1 MSTKPTK
8 IGRPR
13 RYDLS
18 VPQGFASRELALSAA
33 YLQEL
38 AERVYDQILD
48 LPTEALDFTPGD
60 SNLSIGWLVVHLAWA
75 EGRWI
80 GLATGAGLDPAVRA
94 RLEPGGLEHYG
105 TAQESAGDPATLIE
119 LCRKVQREH
128 TLPALQPIADIDEP
142 MERGGLSVTC
152 RGVMQQLAWHW
163 TYHSGQI
170 GLIRLLWGS
179 DYQWTMESMRA
190 SRPQG

>member
-1 MSTKPTK
+1 MSRKPTK
-8 IGRPR
+8 TGRPR

-18 VPQGFASRELALSAA
+18 VPEGFANRELALSTA

-38 AERVYDQILD
+38 AERVYDQIRD
-48 LPTEALDFTPGD
+48 LPQEALDFTPGE
-60 SNLSIGWLVVHLAWA
+60 SKLSIGWLVVHMAWA

-80 GLATGAGLDPAVRA
+80 GLATGASLDAQLRS

-105 TAQESAGDPATLIE
+105 TAPGPAADAAALIE
-119 LCRKVQREH
+119 LCRKVQLGF
-128 TLPALQPIADIDEP
+128 TLPALRPIADIDEP

-179 DYQWTMESMRA
+179 DYHWTMESLRA
-190 SRPQG
+190 PLPQG